1 MIRGC
6 IRYFLSI
13 YLLLKLWSRE
23 VQWSG
28 SSLLCSLG
36 VFLHRPHEACKCVIC
51 TAGDNRCAFLVSKPL
66 KPAFDFPLLSAVH
79 WYHLAEVESEWAG
92 VERRGGE
99 ALHCLINHANDWWG
113 VRGPLTCSQT
123 PQSAILLR
131 VQTQRSAN
139 HRWGWGKKKK
149 GEPHRGKTQKW
160 HTCAAWGHLKNMDW
174 ALLLWSTIIYSQPPL
189 LS

>member
-1 MIRGC
+1 MSRSAEIRWVILGFIKIKWYVGALDTLSPYIC
-6 IRYFLSI
+6 TNTAVVKLVFQRSAVKWFLSFV
-13 YLLLKLWSRE
+13 L
-23 VQWSG
+23 
-28 SSLLCSLG
+28 SLG

-51 TAGDNRCAFLVSKPL
+51 TAGANRCAFLVFKPL
-66 KPAFDFPLLSAVH
+66 KLAFDFPLLSAVH

-131 VQTQRSAN
+131 AQTLPQM
-139 HRWGWGKKKK
+139 GVG
-149 GEPHRGKTQKW
+149 
-160 HTCAAWGHLKNMDW
+160 
-174 ALLLWSTIIYSQPPL
+174 
-189 LS
+189 